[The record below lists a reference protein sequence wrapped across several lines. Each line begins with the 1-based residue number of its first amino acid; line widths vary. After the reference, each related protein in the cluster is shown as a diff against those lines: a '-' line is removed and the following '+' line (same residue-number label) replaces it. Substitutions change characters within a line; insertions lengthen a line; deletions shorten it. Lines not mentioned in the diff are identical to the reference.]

1 MLKLI
6 ISGGQSG
13 ADLGGLLAA
22 EELGIKTGGEA
33 PLGFRTERGR
43 DTLLRIRFGLHEG
56 QSRNYSFRTMN
67 NVINSD
73 ATLIVATDFESKGT
87 RQTLAYCIRFNKPV
101 LLLPAKLPVD
111 AGCYDARLRKFV
123 QNIEVLNVAGNRE
136 SVSPGITIATRD
148 LIIKALK

>member
-22 EELGIKTGGEA
+22 EVLGIKTGGEA

-43 DTLLRIRFGLHEG
+43 QMILQSRYGLHEG
-56 QSRNYSFRTMN
+56 QSHGYAFRTMN

-73 ATLIVATDFESKGT
+73 ATLIVATDFNSKGT
-87 RQTLAYCIRFNKPV
+87 VQTYNYCSQFNKPV
-101 LLLPAKLPVD
+101 FLLPAYALDFRGP
-111 AGCYDARLRKFV
+111 LREFV
-123 QNIEVLNVAGNRE
+123 QSIEVLNVAGNRE

-148 LIIKALK
+148 LIIRALR

>member
-22 EELGIKTGGEA
+22 EALGIETGGEA

-43 DTLLRIRFGLHEG
+43 EMTLQSRFGLHEG
-56 QSRNYSFRTMN
+56 VSLNYSLRTMN
-67 NVINSD
+67 NVVNSD
-73 ATLIVATDFESKGT
+73 ATLIVATDFNSKGT
-87 RQTLAYCIRFNKPV
+87 LQTIAFCNRFNKPIF
-101 LLLPAKLPVD
+101 LLPTD
-111 AGCYDARLRKFV
+111 AVAFEKSLRGFV

-136 SVSPGITIATRD
+136 SVSPGITIATRE
-148 LIIKALK
+148 LITRALR

>member
-22 EELGIKTGGEA
+22 EVLGIKTGGEA

-43 DTLLRIRFGLHEG
+43 QMILQSRYGLHEG
-56 QSRNYSFRTMN
+56 QSRGYAFRTMN

-73 ATLIVATDFESKGT
+73 ATLIVATDFNSKGT
-87 RQTLAYCIRFNKPV
+87 VQTINYCTQFNKPIF
-101 LLLPAKLPVD
+101 LLHVGSILLKKS
-111 AGCYDARLRKFV
+111 LRRFV
-123 QNIEVLNVAGNRE
+123 QNIEVLNIAGNRE
-136 SVSPGITIATRD
+136 SVSPGITIAARD
-148 LIIKALK
+148 LIIRALR

>member
-22 EELGIKTGGEA
+22 EVLGIKTGGEA

-43 DTLLRIRFGLHEG
+43 QMILQSRYGLHEG
-56 QSRNYSFRTMN
+56 QSHGYAFRTMN

-73 ATLIVATDFESKGT
+73 ATLIVATDFTSKGT
-87 RQTLAYCIRFNKPV
+87 RQTIAYCNQFNKPIF
-101 LLLPAKLPVD
+101 LLQVGSILFEKSI
-111 AGCYDARLRKFV
+111 REFV

-148 LIIKALK
+148 LLIRALR

>member
-6 ISGGQSG
+6 ISGGQCG

-22 EELGIKTGGEA
+22 EELGIETGGEA

-43 DTLLRIRFGLHEG
+43 ELTLRSRFGLHEG

-73 ATLIVATDFESKGT
+73 ATLIVATDFTSKGT
-87 RQTLAYCIRFNKPV
+87 IQTINYCKQFNKPV
-101 LLLPAKLPVD
+101 WLLPATWV
-111 AGCYDARLRKFV
+111 GYEESIRKFV

-148 LIIKALK
+148 LIIKALR

>member
-22 EELGIKTGGEA
+22 EVLGIETGGEA

-43 DTLLRIRFGLHEG
+43 ELTLRSRFGLHEG

-73 ATLIVATDFESKGT
+73 ATLIVATDFASKGT
-87 RQTLAYCIRFNKPV
+87 RQTIEYCNQFNKPIF
-101 LLLPAKLPVD
+101 LLPVEAVAFEKS
-111 AGCYDARLRKFV
+111 LRGFV

-148 LIIKALK
+148 LIIRALR

>member
-22 EELGIKTGGEA
+22 EALGIETGGEA
-33 PLGFRTERGR
+33 PLGFRTEQGR
-43 DTLLRIRFGLHEG
+43 QMLLQYRFGLHEG
-56 QSRNYSFRTMN
+56 VSLNYSFRTMN

-73 ATLIVATDFESKGT
+73 ATLIVATDFDSKGT
-87 RQTLAYCIRFNKPV
+87 VQTIKYCNQFNKPIF
-101 LLLPAKLPVD
+101 LLPANAL
-111 AGCYDARLRKFV
+111 GFRGSLREFV

-136 SVSPGITIATRD
+136 SVSSGITIATRD
-148 LIIKALK
+148 LIIRALR

>member
-22 EELGIKTGGEA
+22 KARGIQTGGEA
-33 PLGFRTERGR
+33 ARGFRTEQGR
-43 DTLLRIRFGLHEG
+43 QTILRDRFGLHEG
-56 QSRNYSFRTMN
+56 VGINYSLRTMN

-73 ATLIVATDFESKGT
+73 ATLIVATDFGSKGT
-87 RQTLAYCIRFNKPV
+87 RETIKYCNRFNKP
-101 LLLPAKLPVD
+101 LLLVNPHALNTGYAV
-111 AGCYDARLRKFV
+111 REFV
-123 QNIEVLNVAGNRE
+123 KNIEVLNVAGNRE

-148 LIIKALK
+148 LIIRALK

>member
-22 EELGIKTGGEA
+22 EALGIETGGEA

-43 DTLLRIRFGLHEG
+43 DTLLRTRFGLHEG

-87 RQTLAYCIRFNKPV
+87 RQTIEYCIRFNKPV
-101 LLLPAKLPVD
+101 FFLPTGLILFEKSF
-111 AGCYDARLRKFV
+111 RRFV

-148 LIIKALK
+148 LIIKALR

>member
-6 ISGGQSG
+6 ISGGQAG

-22 EELGIKTGGEA
+22 EILGIKTGGEA

-43 DTLLRIRFGLHEG
+43 QMILQSRYGLHEG
-56 QSRNYSFRTMN
+56 QSHGYAFRTMN

-73 ATLIVATDFESKGT
+73 ATLIVATDFNSKGT
-87 RQTLAYCIRFNKPV
+87 HQTIAYCNQFNKPI
-101 LLLPAKLPVD
+101 LLVSFNGLPFVEESI
-111 AGCYDARLRKFV
+111 REFV

-136 SVSPGITIATRD
+136 SVSPGITIAARD
-148 LIIKALK
+148 LIIRALR